1 MPIADNGGF
10 DVTIELNRAALVAAV
25 AGTLAL
31 PLTPSTVSVSGIQA
45 DVTPVATISD
55 VELLASDDV
64 VAVIAIDGTTLQV
77 SSVPFLPGPIAPWLG
92 LITLTGHVRVTDH
105 LEIRSLALVVDFSA
119 DALRSQPGVVA
130 TIDEASLFSSP
141 LMILYLANF
150 VLQGEAAYLA
160 ARSAILTTLQAAF
173 EGAVRTALAGL
184 GLVTLASPPG
194 LPLAPRSAA
203 LRTRTQSLHLLYAV
217 GGPAG
222 DPNLI
227 SRSMLLTSGAGVPL
241 DAVALD
247 ISNACLLR
255 DLIRPVLAARLALP
269 SGGFLPGHPCF
280 FIGASPLT
288 VPGGTPFGTA
298 GVVVNSV
305 ITGIDEAGLLRVAV
319 RLTVLG
325 IGGAFTYKATINA
338 AMRMTATLSGR
349 TLTVALS
356 PAGTPVVTGSDIDI
370 AWWVYAAAAFTG
382 GSLLLSVLATIDLLG
397 GLLLAGPVGAAV
409 GAVIPTVAVSA
420 PLPGRVP
427 PLALRA
433 TSLNQVDAPRRVIM
447 LPGPTP
453 IPIADAFR
461 SHDVILNFV

>member
-1 MPIADNGGF
+1 
-10 DVTIELNRAALVAAV
+10 
-25 AGTLAL
+25 
-31 PLTPSTVSVSGIQA
+31 
-45 DVTPVATISD
+45 
-55 VELLASDDV
+55 
-64 VAVIAIDGTTLQV
+64 
-77 SSVPFLPGPIAPWLG
+77 
-92 LITLTGHVRVTDH
+92 
-105 LEIRSLALVVDFSA
+105 
-119 DALRSQPGVVA
+119 
-130 TIDEASLFSSP
+130 
-141 LMILYLANF
+141 MILYLANF

-298 GVVVNSV
+298 
-305 ITGIDEAGLLRVAV
+305 
-319 RLTVLG
+319 
-325 IGGAFTYKATINA
+325 
-338 AMRMTATLSGR
+338 
-349 TLTVALS
+349 
-356 PAGTPVVTGSDIDI
+356 
-370 AWWVYAAAAFTG
+370 
-382 GSLLLSVLATIDLLG
+382 
-397 GLLLAGPVGAAV
+397 
-409 GAVIPTVAVSA
+409 
-420 PLPGRVP
+420 
-427 PLALRA
+427 
-433 TSLNQVDAPRRVIM
+433 
-447 LPGPTP
+447 
-453 IPIADAFR
+453 
-461 SHDVILNFV
+461 